1 MTQRRARIARRP
13 VAGTGRAWAGLLG
26 PILQAFALVLLA
38 SLPFSSS
45 PALARAPD
53 LHWLD
58 GDPGQILH
66 VVGMTF
72 VASEGSE
79 NEIVVRAARARFYP
93 EHQVADLEEVQV
105 SVAPGR
111 DRTGFEMHCER
122 GRLNLATQSF
132 VAEGKVS
139 GTIEGGREFEARW
152 VAYDD
157 DKRVLYTDEPVVIV
171 DRGGSYRG
179 GGFRYFVDEQRFRL
193 QGGASVVQEP

>member
-1 MTQRRARIARRP
+1 MPTQLAWIARRLRAGDGVKWASVLCLLMASVG
-13 VAGTGRAWAGLLG
+13 VAK
-26 PILQAFALVLLA
+26 
-38 SLPFSSS
+38 
-45 PALARAPD
+45 APD

-58 GDPGQILH
+58 GDPGQVLN

-79 NEIVVRAARARFYP
+79 NEVMLRAERARFYP
-93 EHQVADLEEVQV
+93 DHQVADLEDVRV
-105 SVAPGR
+105 SVAPGPG
-111 DRTGFEMHCER
+111 RTGFEMRCEG

-132 VAEGKVS
+132 VAEGSVS
-139 GTIEGGREFEARW
+139 GTIEGGRRFQASW

-157 DKRVLYTDEPVVIV
+157 EKRVLYTDEPVVIV
-171 DRGGSYRG
+171 DGGGSYRG

>member
-1 MTQRRARIARRP
+1 VTHRRARIARRL
-13 VAGTGRAWAGLLG
+13 VAGAGRARAGFLG
-26 PILQAFALVLLA
+26 PFLHHSPLLLLVLLA
-38 SLPFSSS
+38 FSSS
-45 PALARAPD
+45 LATARAPD

-79 NEIVVRAARARFYP
+79 NEIMVRAARARFYP
-93 EHQVADLEEVQV
+93 EHQVADLEEVVV

-111 DRTGFEMHCER
+111 GRTGFEMHCER

-132 VAEGKVS
+132 VAEGKVA
-139 GTIEGGREFEARW
+139 GTIEGGREFQARW

>member
-1 MTQRRARIARRP
+1 MGTTRASIARRLR
-13 VAGTGRAWAGLLG
+13 AGAGVGRAACL
-26 PILQAFALVLLA
+26 ALLLA
-38 SLPFSSS
+38 TASS
-45 PALARAPD
+45 ADAPD

-58 GDPGQILH
+58 GDPGQILN

-79 NEIVVRAARARFYP
+79 NEVLLRAARARFYP
-93 EHQVADLEEVQV
+93 DHQVADLEDVEVT
-105 SVAPGR
+105 VAPGPG
-111 DRTGFEMHCER
+111 RTGFEMRCER

-132 VAEGKVS
+132 VAEGSVS
-139 GTIEGGREFEARW
+139 GTIEGGRRFRASW

-157 DKRVLYTDEPVVIV
+157 ETRVLYTDEPVVIV

-193 QGGASVVQEP
+193 EGGASVVQEP

>member
-1 MTQRRARIARRP
+1 MGTTRPAIARRLH
-13 VAGTGRAWAGLLG
+13 AGSGVGRAVGVVLL
-26 PILQAFALVLLA
+26 LLLA
-38 SLPFSSS
+38 SVG
-45 PALARAPD
+45 AAEAPD

-79 NEIVVRAARARFYP
+79 NEVLLRAERARFYP
-93 EHQVADLEEVQV
+93 DHQVADLEGVEVT
-105 SVAPGR
+105 VAPGPG
-111 DRTGFEMHCER
+111 RTGFEMRCES

-132 VAEGKVS
+132 VAEGSVS
-139 GTIEGGREFEARW
+139 GTIEGGRRFRASW

-157 DKRVLYTDEPVVIV
+157 DTRVLYTDEPVVII

-193 QGGASVVQEP
+193 EGGASVVQEP

>member
-1 MTQRRARIARRP
+1 MRTTRAWIARRLR
-13 VAGTGRAWAGLLG
+13 AGASAARAGALSLL
-26 PILQAFALVLLA
+26 IATSATA
-38 SLPFSSS
+38 N
-45 PALARAPD
+45 APD

-58 GDPGQILH
+58 GEPGQVLH

-79 NEIVVRAARARFYP
+79 NEIMLRAARARFYP
-93 EHQVADLEEVQV
+93 DHQVADLEDVQV
-105 SVAPGR
+105 SVAPGP
-111 DRTGFEMHCER
+111 DRTGFEMHCES

-132 VAEGKVS
+132 VAEGRVA
-139 GTIEGGREFEARW
+139 GTIEGGRHFEARW

-157 DKRVLYTDEPVVIV
+157 EKRVLYTDEPVVIV